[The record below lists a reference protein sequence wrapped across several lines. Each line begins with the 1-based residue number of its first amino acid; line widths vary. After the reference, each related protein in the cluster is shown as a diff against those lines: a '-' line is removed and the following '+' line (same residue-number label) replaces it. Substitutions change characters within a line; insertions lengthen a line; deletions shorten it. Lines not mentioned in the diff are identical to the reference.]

1 MFGIEGPEPG
11 KPLSTKRASRYVS
24 AIGEK
29 AGVVVAQ
36 DAGRSKVDK
45 KTGETVNAPKFA
57 GAHDFRRAFCTRW
70 SKRVM
75 PAVLK
80 QRMRHASI
88 ETTMSFYVEHNAD
101 DVSAELLP
109 WAGNTLGNIRPKTKT
124 AAQKAAERN
133 DAKSLIS
140 ND

>member
-1 MFGIEGPEPG
+1 MFSIEGPEPG

-36 DAGRSKVDK
+36 DASRSKVDK

-57 GAHDFRRAFCTRW
+57 GAHDFRRAFGTRW

-80 QRMRHASI
+80 QLMRHASI
-88 ETTMSFYVEHNAD
+88 ETTISFYVEHNAD

-124 AAQKAAERN
+124 AAQKAAELN